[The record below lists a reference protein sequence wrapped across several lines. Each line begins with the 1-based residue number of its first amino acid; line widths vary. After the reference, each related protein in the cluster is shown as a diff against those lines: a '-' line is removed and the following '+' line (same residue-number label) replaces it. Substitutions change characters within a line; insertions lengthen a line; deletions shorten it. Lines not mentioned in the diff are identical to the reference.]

1 MATKSTRLKRY
12 LVTTRRALVT
22 KVFMSH
28 FRIKILNLFE
38 PSTTLVR
45 IIFNLHLINSTW
57 VDLIII
63 LYFILK
69 KFIHFG
75 ICDMRQSWYD
85 DCFIAETTTW
95 LVIEKFVRRT
105 KRKAFLSV
113 NAPTYGWHIIISFIR
128 PKLSYMDWY
137 YFHVQEVI
145 ITYGKSN
152 QINLQHLHKHCY
164 YLRN

>member
-45 IIFNLHLINSTW
+45 IIFNLHLINSTLW
-57 VDLIII
+57 NLRYETELVWWRHI
-63 LYFILK
+63 
-69 KFIHFG
+69 
-75 ICDMRQSWYD
+75 MRQSWYD

-95 LVIEKFVRRT
+95 LVIEKFVWRT

-128 PKLSYMDWY
+128 PKLSYMDCY
-137 YFHVQEVI
+137 YSHVQEVI

-164 YLRN
+164 DQKSEFNLS

>member
-22 KVFMSH
+22 KVFISH

-45 IIFNLHLINSTW
+45 FVFIRIIFNLHLINSKW

-69 KFIHFG
+69 KYIYLG
-75 ICDMRQSWYD
+75 ICDMRQSWYG
-85 DCFIAETTTW
+85 DCFIAETTTM
-95 LVIEKFVRRT
+95 LVIEKFV
-105 KRKAFLSV
+105 KNKKK
-113 NAPTYGWHIIISFIR
+113 SF
-128 PKLSYMDWY
+128 PQCECSYIWLAY
-137 YFHVQEVI
+137 YH
-145 ITYGKSN
+145 
-152 QINLQHLHKHCY
+152 
-164 YLRN
+164 

>member
-113 NAPTYGWHIIISFIR
+113 NLLHMVGILSLVLFVQSYLIWIAIISMFKR
-128 PKLSYMDWY
+128 S
-137 YFHVQEVI
+137 
-145 ITYGKSN
+145 
-152 QINLQHLHKHCY
+152 
-164 YLRN
+164 